1 MHILEKMLSIY
12 VKNQV
17 KTKRYLTEDKVKKLR
32 DGYECRYLV
41 SKYGL

>member
-1 MHILEKMLSIY
+1 MLSIY

-17 KTKRYLTEDKVKKLR
+17 MTKHNLTEDKVKKLR
-32 DGYECRYLV
+32 DGYECRYLI